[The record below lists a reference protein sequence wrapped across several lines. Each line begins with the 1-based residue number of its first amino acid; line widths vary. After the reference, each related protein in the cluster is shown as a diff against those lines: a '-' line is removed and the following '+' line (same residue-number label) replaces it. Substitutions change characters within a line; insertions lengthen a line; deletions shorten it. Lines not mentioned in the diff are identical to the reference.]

1 MTLLEVEQLH
11 AGYGRT
17 PALFGVKLSVAAGE
31 IVALL
36 GRNGV
41 GKTTTLRSVVGLT
54 TRASGRVA
62 LDGRP
67 VERLPTHV
75 IARLG
80 VAYVPEDRGV
90 FPGLSVRDNLRLGH
104 LAGRG
109 ATEDQDRVMTRFPV
123 LAERLEQDADALSG
137 GERQMLALARALLAR
152 PRLLLLD
159 EFSEGLQPNLVQELA
174 TGLGEIA
181 ASGVGILLVE
191 QNALLALRISE
202 RCYVMEKGRV
212 VDEGPSSM
220 FLADDRR
227 LREHLV
233 I

>member
-1 MTLLEVEQLH
+1 MALLEVEQLH
-11 AGYGRT
+11 AGYGRI
-17 PALFGVKLSVAAGE
+17 PALFGVALSVAAGE

-41 GKTTTLRSVVGLT
+41 GKTTTLRSIVGLT
-54 TRASGRVA
+54 TRVSGRVA
-62 LDGRP
+62 LDGRSI
-67 VERLPTHV
+67 ERLPTHV

-80 VAYVPEDRGV
+80 IAYVPEDRGV

-109 ATEDQDRVMTRFPV
+109 AAEEHNRVTARFPV
-123 LAERLEQDADALSG
+123 LTERLEQDANALSG

-159 EFSEGLQPNLVQELA
+159 EFSEGLQPNLVQQLA
-174 TGLGEIA
+174 TELGEIA

-191 QNALLALRISE
+191 QNAHLALRIST

-212 VDEGPSSM
+212 VDAGASSM

>member
-17 PALFGVKLSVAAGE
+17 PALFGVGLSVAAGE

-41 GKTTTLRSVVGLT
+41 GKTTTLRSIMGLT
-54 TRASGRVA
+54 TRSSGRVT
-62 LDGRP
+62 LDGRSID
-67 VERLPTHV
+67 RLPTHV

-90 FPGLSVRDNLRLGH
+90 FPGLSVGDNLRLGR

-109 ATEDQDRVMTRFPV
+109 VAANQSQVMARFPV
-123 LAERLEQDADALSG
+123 LAERLDQDANALSG
-137 GERQMLALARALLAR
+137 GERQLLALGRALLAG

-159 EFSEGLQPNLVQELA
+159 EFSEGLQPNLVRELA
-174 TGLGEIA
+174 AGLEEIA

-191 QNALLALRISE
+191 QNALLALRISA

-212 VDEGPSSM
+212 VDEGLSTA
-220 FLADDRR
+220 FLADDLR

>member
-17 PALFGVKLSVAAGE
+17 PALFGVDLSLAAGE

-41 GKTTTLRSVVGLT
+41 GKTTTLRSIMGLT
-54 TRASGRVA
+54 NRSAGNVSLEGRSI
-62 LDGRP
+62 D
-67 VERLPTHV
+67 RLPTHV

-90 FPGLSVRDNLRLGH
+90 FPGLSVGANLRLGR

-109 ATEDQDRVMTRFPV
+109 VAANQGQVMTRFPV
-123 LAERLEQDADALSG
+123 LGERLDQDANALSG
-137 GERQMLALARALLAR
+137 GERQMLALGRALLAR

-159 EFSEGLQPNLVQELA
+159 EFSEGLQPNLVKELA
-174 TGLGEIA
+174 AGLGEIA

-191 QNALLALRISE
+191 QNALLALRISA

-212 VDEGPSSM
+212 VDEGASSA
-220 FLADDRR
+220 FLADDLR

>member
-1 MTLLEVEQLH
+1 MTLLAVEQLH

-17 PALFGVKLSVAAGE
+17 PALFGVELSVAAGE

-41 GKTTTLRSVVGLT
+41 GKTTTLRSIVGLT
-54 TRASGRVA
+54 TRTSGRVA
-62 LDGRP
+62 LDGKS

-90 FPGLSVRDNLRLGH
+90 FPGLTVGDNLRLGR

-109 ATEDQDRVMTRFPV
+109 DREDQEHVKARFPV
-123 LAERLEQDADALSG
+123 LAERLEQDANALSG

-159 EFSEGLQPNLVQELA
+159 EFSEGLQRNLVQELA
-174 TGLGEIA
+174 TELGEIA
-181 ASGVGILLVE
+181 ASGAGILLVE
-191 QNALLALRISE
+191 QNAHLALHISA

>member
-17 PALFGVKLSVAAGE
+17 PALFGVELSVAAGE

-41 GKTTTLRSVVGLT
+41 GKTTTLRSIMGLT
-54 TRASGRVA
+54 TRSSGRVA
-62 LDGRP
+62 FDGRSI
-67 VERLPTHV
+67 ERLPTHV

-90 FPGLSVRDNLRLGH
+90 FPGLSVGDNLRLGR

-109 ATEDQDRVMTRFPV
+109 IATDQGQVMARFPV
-123 LAERLEQDADALSG
+123 LAERLDQDANALSG
-137 GERQMLALARALLAR
+137 GERQMLALGRALLAG

-159 EFSEGLQPNLVQELA
+159 EFSEGLQPNLVKELA
-174 TGLGEIA
+174 AGLEEIA

-191 QNALLALRISE
+191 QNALLALRISA

-212 VDEGPSSM
+212 VDEGASSA
-220 FLADDRR
+220 FLVDEPR

>member
-1 MTLLEVEQLH
+1 MALLEVDQLH
-11 AGYGRT
+11 AGYGRV
-17 PALFGVKLSVAAGE
+17 PALFGVGLSVAAGE

-41 GKTTTLRSVVGLT
+41 GKTTTLRSIVGLT
-54 TRASGRVA
+54 TRVSGRVA
-62 LDGRP
+62 LDGRSI
-67 VERLPTHV
+67 ERLPTHV

-80 VAYVPEDRGV
+80 IAYVPEDRGV

-109 ATEDQDRVMTRFPV
+109 AADDHDRVRNRFPV
-123 LAERLEQDADALSG
+123 LAERLDQDANALSG
-137 GERQMLALARALLAR
+137 GERQMLALGRALLAR

-174 TGLGEIA
+174 GELEEIA
-181 ASGVGILLVE
+181 AAGVGILLVE
-191 QNALLALRISE
+191 QNAHLALRIST

-212 VDEGPSSM
+212 VDAGASTI

>member
-1 MTLLEVEQLH
+1 MALLEVEQLH
-11 AGYGRT
+11 AGYGRI
-17 PALFGVKLSVAAGE
+17 PALFGVELSVAAGE

-41 GKTTTLRSVVGLT
+41 GKTTTLRSIVGLT
-54 TRASGRVA
+54 THVSGRVA
-62 LDGRP
+62 LDERSI
-67 VERLPTHV
+67 ERLPTHV

-80 VAYVPEDRGV
+80 IAYVPEDRGV

-109 ATEDQDRVMTRFPV
+109 AVEEHNRVTARFPV
-123 LAERLEQDADALSG
+123 LTERLEQDANALSG

-159 EFSEGLQPNLVQELA
+159 EFSEGLQPNLVQQLA
-174 TGLGEIA
+174 AELGEIA

-191 QNALLALRISE
+191 QNAHLALRIST

-212 VDEGPSSM
+212 VDAGASSM

>member
-11 AGYGRT
+11 AGYGRI
-17 PALFGVKLSVAAGE
+17 PALFGVELSVAAGE

-41 GKTTTLRSVVGLT
+41 GKTTTLRSIVGLT
-54 TRASGRVA
+54 TRVSGRVA
-62 LDGRP
+62 LDGRSI
-67 VERLPTHV
+67 ERLPTHV

-80 VAYVPEDRGV
+80 IAYVPEDRGV

-109 ATEDQDRVMTRFPV
+109 AAADHDRVRARFPV
-123 LAERLEQDADALSG
+123 LTERLEQDANALSG
-137 GERQMLALARALLAR
+137 GERQMLALGRALLAR

-174 TGLGEIA
+174 AELGVIA

-191 QNALLALRISE
+191 QNAHLALRIST

-212 VDEGPSSM
+212 VDAGASSI

>member
-1 MTLLEVEQLH
+1 MALLEVEQLH
-11 AGYGRT
+11 AGYGRI
-17 PALFGVKLSVAAGE
+17 PALFGVELSVAAGE

-41 GKTTTLRSVVGLT
+41 GKTTTLRSIVGLT
-54 TRASGRVA
+54 TRESGRVA
-62 LDGRP
+62 LDGRSI
-67 VERLPTHV
+67 ERLPTHV

-104 LAGRG
+104 LAGRRG
-109 ATEDQDRVMTRFPV
+109 AQDQDRVTARFPV
-123 LAERLEQDADALSG
+123 LAERLEQDANALSG
-137 GERQMLALARALLAR
+137 GERQMLALERALLAQ

-174 TGLGEIA
+174 AELGTIA
-181 ASGVGILLVE
+181 TSGVGILLVE
-191 QNALLALRISE
+191 QNAHLALRIST

-212 VDEGPSSM
+212 VDAGASSI
-220 FLADDRR
+220 FLADDQR

>member
-17 PALFGVKLSVAAGE
+17 PALFGVDLSLAAGE

-41 GKTTTLRSVVGLT
+41 GKTTTLRSIMGLT
-54 TRASGRVA
+54 NRSSGSVS
-62 LDGRP
+62 LEGRSID
-67 VERLPTHV
+67 RLPTHV

-90 FPGLSVRDNLRLGH
+90 FPGLSVGDNLRLGR

-109 ATEDQDRVMTRFPV
+109 AAVNQGQVMTRFPV
-123 LAERLEQDADALSG
+123 LGERLDQDANALSG
-137 GERQMLALARALLAR
+137 GERQMLALGRALLAR
-152 PRLLLLD
+152 PHLLLLD
-159 EFSEGLQPNLVQELA
+159 EFSEGLQPNLVKELA
-174 TGLGEIA
+174 AGLGEIA

-191 QNALLALRISE
+191 QNALLALRISA

-212 VDEGPSSM
+212 VDEGASSA
-220 FLADDRR
+220 FLADDLR

>member
-17 PALFGVKLSVAAGE
+17 PALFGVELSVATGE

-41 GKTTTLRSVVGLT
+41 GKTTTLRSIMGLT
-54 TRASGRVA
+54 SRSSGRVT
-62 LDGRP
+62 LDGRSI
-67 VERLPTHV
+67 ERLPTHV

-90 FPGLSVRDNLRLGH
+90 FPGLSVGDNLRLGR

-109 ATEDQDRVMTRFPV
+109 IGADQGYVMGRFPV
-123 LAERLEQDADALSG
+123 LAERLDQDANALSG
-137 GERQMLALARALLAR
+137 GERQMLALGRALLTG

-159 EFSEGLQPNLVQELA
+159 EFSEGLQPNLVKELA
-174 TGLGEIA
+174 AGLGEIA

-191 QNALLALRISE
+191 QNALLALRISA

-212 VDEGPSSM
+212 VDEGASSA
-220 FLADDRR
+220 FLVDEPR

>member
-1 MTLLEVEQLH
+1 MALLEVEQLH
-11 AGYGRT
+11 AGYGRI
-17 PALFGVKLSVAAGE
+17 PALFGVELSVAAGE

-41 GKTTTLRSVVGLT
+41 GKTTTLRSIVGLT
-54 TRASGRVA
+54 TRVAGRVA
-62 LDGRP
+62 LDGRSI
-67 VERLPTHV
+67 ERLPTHV

-109 ATEDQDRVMTRFPV
+109 VVEVHDRISDRFPV
-123 LAERLEQDADALSG
+123 LTERLEQDANALSG
-137 GERQMLALARALLAR
+137 GERQMLALGRALLAR

-174 TGLGEIA
+174 GELGEIA

-191 QNALLALRISE
+191 QNAHLALRIST

-212 VDEGPSSM
+212 VDAGVSSI

>member
-1 MTLLEVEQLH
+1 MALLEVEQLH
-11 AGYGRT
+11 AGYGRI
-17 PALFGVKLSVAAGE
+17 PALFGVELSVAAGE

-41 GKTTTLRSVVGLT
+41 GKTTTLRSIVGLT
-54 TRASGRVA
+54 TRVSGRVA
-62 LDGRP
+62 LDGRSI
-67 VERLPTHV
+67 ERLPTHV

-80 VAYVPEDRGV
+80 IAYVPEDRGV

-109 ATEDQDRVMTRFPV
+109 AAEDHDRVRDRFPV
-123 LAERLEQDADALSG
+123 LTERLDQDANALSG
-137 GERQMLALARALLAR
+137 GERQMLALGRALLAR
-152 PRLLLLD
+152 PRLILLD

-174 TGLGEIA
+174 AELGEIA

-191 QNALLALRISE
+191 QNAHLALRIST

-212 VDEGPSSM
+212 VDAGASSI

-233 I
+233 V